1 MITPRII
8 KEINKEKKNKKI
20 KWWSSPFRSIL
31 ASAVAPVLNGIIGNT
46 FQNDVREKEKGCL
59 QKKKRQRT
67 KRRQD
72 QKDGFIDPF
81 APSKIIGLDIHQ

>member
-8 KEINKEKKNKKI
+8 MEIKKEKKNKKI
-20 KWWSSPFRSIL
+20 KWWSSPFRSTL

-59 QKKKRQRT
+59 QKKKDIEL
-67 KRRQD
+67 KED
-72 QKDGFIDPF
+72 
-81 APSKIIGLDIHQ
+81 KIKKMVLLIHLHLPK

>member
-31 ASAVAPVLNGIIGNT
+31 TSAVAPVLNGIIGNT
-46 FQNDVREKEKGCL
+46 FWNDVREKEKSCL
-59 QKKKRQRT
+59 
-67 KRRQD
+67 
-72 QKDGFIDPF
+72 
-81 APSKIIGLDIHQ
+81 